1 MKNYLPIILA
11 FAAWISLVNQE
22 AYSQKHIVNVGDFYF
37 EPSNLTV
44 EVGDTIRWVWI
55 EGHHTTTSTT
65 IPSGAQSW
73 DSPIT
78 SAVTSFEYRVEVAG
92 VYTYRCVPHSSVQTA
107 QFTAVNPA
115 PTLSVSPTNRD
126 VTNVAG
132 TTSFIIM
139 TNGNWTATSAED
151 WLSFP
156 ANGTGNSTLNVQY
169 DANMSVDS
177 RIATITVSVSGV
189 PNVQVTVTQQGAP
202 AILMIDPLNHDV
214 DYHSGSVTFA
224 VTSNTNWVVAET
236 ESWISSNN
244 DGTGNGS
251 IIVDYME
258 NTTNQPRVANLVV
271 TAQNLTQTVSVSQG
285 ASTVSVNNKELSNFN
300 VYPNPS
306 TGVFNITTYSNK
318 LQTGKTTI
326 RVFDTKGNLV
336 YDEVKTNFL
345 SGKVDLSKMTRG
357 TYLIQLENKDQIYTN
372 RVALIE

>member
-1 MKNYLPIILA
+1 MKNYLPFILA
-11 FAAWISLVNQE
+11 FAALISLANQE

-55 EGHHTTTSTT
+55 EGQHTTTSTT

-73 DSPIT
+73 GSPIT
-78 SAVTSFEYRVEVAG
+78 SAVTSFEYRVEMAG
-92 VYTYRCVPHSSVQTA
+92 VYNYHCVLHSSIQTA
-107 QFTAVNPA
+107 QFTAV
-115 PTLSVSPTNRD
+115 
-126 VTNVAG
+126 
-132 TTSFIIM
+132 
-139 TNGNWTATSAED
+139 
-151 WLSFP
+151 
-156 ANGTGNSTLNVQY
+156 STL
-169 DANMSVDS
+169 
-177 RIATITVSVSGV
+177 
-189 PNVQVTVTQQGAP
+189 
-202 AILMIDPLNHDV
+202 
-214 DYHSGSVTFA
+214 
-224 VTSNTNWVVAET
+224 
-236 ESWISSNN
+236 
-244 DGTGNGS
+244 
-251 IIVDYME
+251 
-258 NTTNQPRVANLVV
+258 
-271 TAQNLTQTVSVSQG
+271 
-285 ASTVSVNNKELSNFN
+285 SVNNKELSNFN